1 MDGYTQS
8 VRNRIA
14 VDWETV
20 PELVVDPGQ
29 IPPEVFMSGVLPD
42 TSGNVK
48 PVASGAAKGM
58 TLEPYLQLRTV
69 QQHVFAAATVITSMY
84 TEAMQSSLP
93 AHILFPQIARIVRTY
108 LNTKVRIIGTP
119 VDVRAAML
127 APYYGQVIGRLVQSL
142 RPDNTAGEAPEI
154 PRYESRREPGSTAQV
169 SFWTGRDVRDTVKSH
184 VNYLVADTKK
194 WEQQAAQYLDG
205 SHHVHSWVK
214 NAGLGFGIPYEHD
227 SMRHEYL
234 PDFIVR
240 LAGDD
245 ARFVILETKGYDPL
259 ADVKRAAAERWVSA
273 VNADASWG
281 HWTYRLTYQ
290 PADVPHIVSELAGQP
305 APTR

>member
-169 SFWTGRDVRDTVKSH
+169 SFWTGRDVRDTVKSARELSGRGH
-184 VNYLVADTKK
+184 EEMGTTGGAVSRRQPPRALVGEERGT
-194 WEQQAAQYLDG
+194 
-205 SHHVHSWVK
+205 
-214 NAGLGFGIPYEHD
+214 GLWHP
-227 SMRHEYL
+227 
-234 PDFIVR
+234 V
-240 LAGDD
+240 
-245 ARFVILETKGYDPL
+245 
-259 ADVKRAAAERWVSA
+259 
-273 VNADASWG
+273 
-281 HWTYRLTYQ
+281 
-290 PADVPHIVSELAGQP
+290 
-305 APTR
+305 